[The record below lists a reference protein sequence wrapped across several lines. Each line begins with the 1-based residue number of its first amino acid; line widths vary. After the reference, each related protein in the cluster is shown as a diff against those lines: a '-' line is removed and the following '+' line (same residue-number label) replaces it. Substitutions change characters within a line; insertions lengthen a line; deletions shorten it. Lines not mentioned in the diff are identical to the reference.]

1 MSLACY
7 TFRKRT
13 FMDHTLLYAVSAL
26 AISVVLNIILKKIGV
41 SQVIGYILTGTIIV
55 YAFDLRHMNDSHTL
69 EQIAEFGIVFLMF
82 TIGLELS
89 LPRLGALKQIVFA
102 NGILQVTATAA
113 IVFVL
118 ADRLLDV
125 PLTSSIII
133 ASAFALSS
141 TAVVLSYL
149 KSSKEIYLPYGQRTM
164 GILIFQDIAVIPILL
179 LIGFLASEGND
190 WQSTLLHTA
199 ESAVLILVVLFY
211 VGRPL
216 MSWLLHFAAD
226 SGIEELFLGSVLVI
240 AVGASLLA
248 DAMGF
253 TYSLGAFLAGVII
266 AETNYHHKVEA
277 DIASFKD
284 LLLGVFFVTV
294 GMKIDLAFFIHHLPS
309 ILGILAA
316 VMLLKSLIIF
326 SLIRLS
332 SPTPIALKTALAL
345 SQLGE
350 FSFAIFALAASDG
363 LLDPSLEQY
372 LIMMVVVSLL
382 ITPFYLPKVHPFIL
396 SRFRQKGLHDDLGT
410 VAERRDHIIVCGYST
425 VGKFVAAGL
434 KSRGMDYVVID
445 NSLKHVKEGL
455 KKGEAIYF
463 GDLSKPAI
471 AEALHTENASAVVI
485 TLDNPEKK
493 SLICETVLASNPQA
507 NLVVKI
513 VTLEEKTALERLH
526 VGHIVDGK
534 HEVAKVLVEQAMLCE
549 MRSKE
554 GPPEKRRGINRAA
567 RGL

>member
-1 MSLACY
+1 ME
-7 TFRKRT
+7 
-13 FMDHTLLYAVSAL
+13 HTLLYAVTAL

-89 LPRLGALKQIVFA
+89 LPRLGALRQIVFA
-102 NGILQVTATAA
+102 NGALQVLATAA
-113 IVFVL
+113 IVFAL
-118 ADRLLDV
+118 AEGFMEI
-125 PLTSSIII
+125 PLTSAIII

-179 LIGFLASEGND
+179 LIGFLANDGGD
-190 WQSTLLHTA
+190 WQSTLLHTFF
-199 ESAVLILVVLFY
+199 SALLILAVLFY
-211 VGRPL
+211 IGKPL
-216 MSWLLHFAAD
+216 MGWLLHFAAD

-294 GMKIDLAFFIHHLPS
+294 GMKIDLAFFVQHLPS
-309 ILGILAA
+309 ILGILVG

-326 SLIRLS
+326 GLIRLS
-332 SPTPIALKTALAL
+332 SPTPVALKTALAL

-350 FSFAIFALAASDG
+350 FSFAIFALASSDG
-363 LLDPSLEQY
+363 LLDPALEQY
-372 LIMMVVVSLL
+372 LIMMVVVSLI
-382 ITPFYLPKVHPFIL
+382 ITPFYLPKIHPFIVR
-396 SRFRQKGLHDDLGT
+396 RFQQKGLYDNLEP
-410 VAERRDHIIVCGYST
+410 VAERRNHVIVCGYAT
-425 VGKFVAAGL
+425 VGKFVASDL
-434 KSRGMDYVVID
+434 RQRGVDYVVID

-455 KKGEAIYF
+455 KRGEAIYF
-463 GDLSKPAI
+463 GDLSRPAI
-471 AEALHTENASAVVI
+471 AEALHTENASAVIV

-493 SLICETVLASNPQA
+493 SLICETVLSINPLA

-513 VTLEEKTALERLH
+513 VTLEEKAVLEQLR
-526 VGHIVDGK
+526 VGHIIDGK
-534 HEVAKVLVEQAMLCE
+534 YEVAKVLVEQAMLCE
-549 MRSKE
+549 MK
-554 GPPEKRRGINRAA
+554 
-567 RGL
+567 

>member
-1 MSLACY
+1 MEHA
-7 TFRKRT
+7 
-13 FMDHTLLYAVSAL
+13 LLYAVTAL
-26 AISVVLNIILKKIGV
+26 AISVVLNILLKKIGV
-41 SQVIGYILTGTIIV
+41 SQVIGYILTGTVITYV
-55 YAFDLRHMNDSHTL
+55 FGLRSLNDSHAL

-89 LPRLGALKQIVFA
+89 LPKLGALRRIVFV
-102 NGILQVTATAA
+102 NGALQVTVTGAT
-113 IVFVL
+113 VFAL
-118 ADRLLDV
+118 AYLLFGLA
-125 PLTSSIII
+125 LTPSIII

-149 KSSKEIYLPYGQRTM
+149 KSSKEIHLPYGQRAM

-179 LIGFLASEGND
+179 LIGFLASEGGD
-190 WQSTLLHTA
+190 WQRTLLHTA
-199 ESAVLILVVLFY
+199 ESAVLVMVILFY

-216 MSWLLHFAAD
+216 MTWLLHFAAE

-266 AETNYHHKVEA
+266 AETKYHHKVEA

-294 GMKIDLAFFIHHLPS
+294 GMKIDLLFFAQHLGS
-309 ILGILAA
+309 ILGILAG
-316 VMLLKSLIIF
+316 VMLLKSAIIF
-326 SLIRLS
+326 GLIRLS
-332 SPTPIALKTALAL
+332 GSTPVAVKTALAL

-350 FSFAIFALAASDG
+350 FSFAIFALAATDG
-363 LLDPSLEQY
+363 LIDPALEQS
-372 LIMMVVVSLL
+372 LIMMVVVSLVL
-382 ITPFYLPKVHPFIL
+382 TPFYLPKIHPFTVR
-396 SRFRQKGLHDDLGT
+396 RFPQKGLHDNLSP
-410 VAERRDHIIVCGYST
+410 VAERCNHTIVCGYST
-425 VGKFVAAGL
+425 VGKFVATRLRAL
-434 KSRGMDYVVID
+434 GMDYVIID

-455 KKGEAIYF
+455 ARGEAIYL
-463 GDLSKPAI
+463 GDLSRPSI
-471 AEALHTENASAVVI
+471 AEALHTENASAVIV

-493 SLICETVLASNPQA
+493 SLICETVLSINPEA

-513 VTLEEKTALERLH
+513 VNLEEKTVLEQLQ

-534 HEVAKVLVEQAMLCE
+534 YEVAKVLVEQAMKCE
-549 MRSKE
+549 MKQGNMPRKKE
-554 GPPEKRRGINRAA
+554 GETGASS
-567 RGL
+567 

>member
-1 MSLACY
+1 
-7 TFRKRT
+7 
-13 FMDHTLLYAVSAL
+13 MDQPLIYAVTAL
-26 AISVVLNIILKKIGV
+26 AISVVMNILLKKIGV

-55 YAFDLRHMNDSHTL
+55 YAFDLRHYNDSHTL
-69 EQIAEFGIVFLMF
+69 EQMAEFGIVFLMF

-89 LPRLGALKQIVFA
+89 LPRLGALKQIVFV
-102 NGILQVTATAA
+102 NGLLQVLVTAVT
-113 IVFVL
+113 VFGFAYALVGIG
-118 ADRLLDV
+118 
-125 PLTSSIII
+125 LTSSIII

-149 KSSKEIYLPYGQRTM
+149 KSSKEIHLPYGQRAM

-179 LIGFLASEGND
+179 LIGFLASDGGD

-199 ESAVLILVVLFY
+199 ESAVLILLILFT

-216 MSWLLHFAAD
+216 MTWLLHFAAD

-266 AETNYHHKVEA
+266 AETKYHHKVEA

-294 GMKIDLAFFIHHLPS
+294 GMKIDLAFFADHLVN

-326 SLIRLS
+326 ALIRLS
-332 SPTPIALKTALAL
+332 SPTPVALKTALSL

-363 LLDPSLEQY
+363 LLDPALEQY
-372 LIMMVVVSLL
+372 LIMMVVVSLVL
-382 ITPFYLPKVHPFIL
+382 TPFYLPKIHPFVL
-396 SRFRQKGLHDDLGT
+396 KRFQQKGLHDNLAP
-410 VAERRDHIIVCGYST
+410 VAEHRDHIIVCGYST
-425 VGKFVAAGL
+425 VGKFVAAEL
-434 KSRGMDYVVID
+434 KTLGMDYVIID

-455 KKGEAIYF
+455 DCGEAIYL

-471 AEALHTENASAVVI
+471 AEALHTENASAVIV

-493 SLICETVLASNPQA
+493 SLICETVLAINPQA

-513 VTLEEKTALERLH
+513 VTLEEKKGLEALH

-534 HEVAKVLVEQAMLCE
+534 HEVAKVLVSQAMQCE
-549 MRSKE
+549 M
-554 GPPEKRRGINRAA
+554 
-567 RGL
+567 

>member
-1 MSLACY
+1 MRKTCY
-7 TFRKRT
+7 TYRKKET
-13 FMDHTLLYAVSAL
+13 SMDQPLIYAVTAL
-26 AISVVLNIILKKIGV
+26 AISVILNILLKKIGV

-55 YAFDLRHMNDSHTL
+55 YAFDLRHFSDSHTL
-69 EQIAEFGIVFLMF
+69 EQMAEFGIVFLMF

-89 LPRLGALKQIVFA
+89 LPRLGALKQIVFV
-102 NGILQVTATAA
+102 NGLLQVLVTAVT
-113 IVFVL
+113 VFAFSYGL
-118 ADRLLDV
+118 FGIG
-125 PLTSSIII
+125 LTSSIII

-149 KSSKEIYLPYGQRTM
+149 KSSKEIHLPYGQRAM

-179 LIGFLASEGND
+179 LIGFLASEGGD
-190 WQSTLLHTA
+190 WRSTLLHTA
-199 ESAVLILVVLFY
+199 ESAVLILFILFT
-211 VGRPL
+211 VGRP
-216 MSWLLHFAAD
+216 MMTWLLHFAAD

-266 AETNYHHKVEA
+266 AETRYHHKVEA

-294 GMKIDLAFFIHHLPS
+294 GMKIDLAFFADHLVN

-326 SLIRLS
+326 ALIRLS
-332 SPTPIALKTALAL
+332 SPTPVALKTALSL

-363 LLDPSLEQY
+363 LLDPALEQY
-372 LIMMVVVSLL
+372 LIMMVVVSLVL
-382 ITPFYLPKVHPFIL
+382 TPFYLPKVHPFVL
-396 SRFRQKGLHDDLGT
+396 KRFQQKGLHDNLAPI
-410 VAERRDHIIVCGYST
+410 AEHRDHIIVCGFST
-425 VGKFVAAGL
+425 VGKFVAAEL
-434 KSRGMDYVVID
+434 KALGMDYVIID
-445 NSLKHVKEGL
+445 NSLKHVREGL
-455 KKGEAIYF
+455 ACNEAIYL

-471 AEALHTENASAVVI
+471 AEALHTENASAVIV

-493 SLICETVLASNPQA
+493 SLICETVLAINPQA

-513 VTLEEKTALERLH
+513 VTLEEKKGLEALH

-534 HEVAKVLVEQAMLCE
+534 HEVAKVLVSQAMQCE
-549 MRSKE
+549 M
-554 GPPEKRRGINRAA
+554 
-567 RGL
+567 

>member
-1 MSLACY
+1 ME
-7 TFRKRT
+7 
-13 FMDHTLLYAVSAL
+13 HPLLYAVTAL

-55 YAFDLRHMNDSHTL
+55 YAFDLRHLNDSHTL

-89 LPRLGALKQIVFA
+89 LPRLGTLKQIVFF
-102 NGILQVTATAA
+102 NGALQVTVTAA
-113 IVFVL
+113 VVFAL
-118 ADRLLDV
+118 AYGLFGIA
-125 PLTSSIII
+125 LTSSIII

-149 KSSKEIYLPYGQRTM
+149 KSSKEIYLPYGQRSM

-179 LIGFLASEGND
+179 LIGFLASEGGD
-190 WQSTLLHTA
+190 WQRTLLHTA
-199 ESAVLILVVLFY
+199 ESAVLVMVILFY

-216 MSWLLHFAAD
+216 MTWLLHFAAD

-240 AVGASLLA
+240 AIGASLLA

-266 AETNYHHKVEA
+266 AETRYHHKVEA

-294 GMKIDLAFFIHHLPS
+294 GMKIDLAFFAHHVGS
-309 ILGILAA
+309 ILGILAG

-326 SLIRLS
+326 ALIRLS
-332 SPTPIALKTALAL
+332 SSTPVSLKTALSL

-350 FSFAIFALAASDG
+350 FSFAIFALAATDG
-363 LLDPSLEQY
+363 LLDPALEQY
-372 LIMMVVVSLL
+372 LIMMVVVSLVL
-382 ITPFYLPKVHPFIL
+382 TPFYLPKVHPFVL
-396 SRFRQKGLHDDLGT
+396 RHFSQEGLHNDLEP
-410 VAERRDHIIVCGYST
+410 VAEQHDHIIVCGYST
-425 VGKFVAAGL
+425 VGKFVAAQL
-434 KSRGMDYVVID
+434 KERGMKYVVID

-455 KKGEAIYF
+455 KGGEDIYL

-471 AEALHTENASAVVI
+471 AEALHTENASAVIV

-493 SLICETVLASNPQA
+493 SLICETVLSINPQA

-513 VTLEEKTALERLH
+513 VTLEEKSTLEKMQ

-534 HEVAKVLVEQAMLCE
+534 LEVAKVLVDQAMQCT
-549 MRSKE
+549 MK
-554 GPPEKRRGINRAA
+554 A
-567 RGL
+567 

>member
-1 MSLACY
+1 MEHA
-7 TFRKRT
+7 
-13 FMDHTLLYAVSAL
+13 LLYAVSAL

-89 LPRLGALKQIVFA
+89 LPRLGALKQIVFV
-102 NGILQVTATAA
+102 NGAMQVTVTALV
-113 IVFVL
+113 VFAL
-118 ADRLLDV
+118 AFLALDI

-149 KSSKEIYLPYGQRTM
+149 KSSKEIYLPYGQRSM

-179 LIGFLASEGND
+179 LIGFLSND
-190 WQSTLLHTA
+190 GGGWGSTLLHTFF
-199 ESAVLILVVLFY
+199 SAVLIMVLLFFI
-211 VGRPL
+211 GRPL
-216 MSWLLHFAAD
+216 MTWLLGFAAD
-226 SGIEELFLGSVLVI
+226 TGIEELFLGSVLVI
-240 AVGASLLA
+240 AIGASLLA

-294 GMKIDLAFFIHHLPS
+294 GMKIDLAFFLHHLA
-309 ILGILAA
+309 GIIGVLVG

-326 SLIRLS
+326 GLIRLS
-332 SPTPIALKTALAL
+332 SPTPVALKTALAL

-372 LIMMVVVSLL
+372 LIMMVVVSL
-382 ITPFYLPKVHPFIL
+382 IVTPFYLPKVHPFIL
-396 SRFRQKGLHDDLGT
+396 RRFQQKGLYNNLER
-410 VAERRDHIIVCGYST
+410 VAERRNHVIVCGYAT
-425 VGKFVAAGL
+425 VGKFVASEL
-434 KSRGMDYVVID
+434 RSRGMDYVVID

-455 KKGEAIYF
+455 ANQESIYF
-463 GDLSKPAI
+463 GDLSKAAI
-471 AEALHTENASAVVI
+471 AEALHTENASAVIV

-493 SLICETVLASNPQA
+493 SLICETVLSINPQA

-513 VTLEEKTALERLH
+513 TTLEEKTLLEKMH
-526 VGHIVDGK
+526 VGHIIDGK

-549 MRSKE
+549 VK
-554 GPPEKRRGINRAA
+554 
-567 RGL
+567 

>member
-1 MSLACY
+1 ME
-7 TFRKRT
+7 
-13 FMDHTLLYAVSAL
+13 HTLLYAVSAL
-26 AISVVLNIILKKIGV
+26 ALSVVLNLLLKKIGV
-41 SQVIGYILTGTIIV
+41 SQVIGYIVTGTIIV
-55 YAFDLRHMNDSHTL
+55 YAFDLRHLNDSHTL

-89 LPRLGALKQIVFA
+89 LPRLGTLKQIVFV
-102 NGILQVTATAA
+102 NGALQVTMTALT
-113 IVFVL
+113 VFAL
-118 ADRLLDV
+118 AYGLFDIA
-125 PLTSSIII
+125 LTSSIII

-149 KSSKEIYLPYGQRTM
+149 KSSKEIHLPYGQRAM

-179 LIGFLASEGND
+179 LIGFLANEGGN

-199 ESAVLILVVLFY
+199 ASAVLIMVVLFY
-211 VGRPL
+211 IGRPL

-226 SGIEELFLGSVLVI
+226 SGVEELFLGSVLVI

-248 DAMGF
+248 DALGF

-266 AETNYHHKVEA
+266 AETKYHHKVEA

-294 GMKIDLAFFIHHLPS
+294 GMKIDLAFFVQHLT
-309 ILGILAA
+309 GILIVLAG
-316 VMLLKSLIIF
+316 VMLLKSFILF
-326 SLIRLS
+326 AVVRLG
-332 SPTPIALKTALAL
+332 SPTPVALKSALAL

-350 FSFAIFALAASDG
+350 FSFAIFALAATDG
-363 LLDPSLEQY
+363 LLDPALEQS

-382 ITPFYLPKVHPFIL
+382 LTPFYLPKIHPFIIKH
-396 SRFRQKGLHDDLGT
+396 FRQQGLHDNLSPI
-410 VAERRDHIIVCGYST
+410 ARQHNHIIVCGYST
-425 VGKFVAAGL
+425 VGKFVAARL
-434 KSRGMDYVVID
+434 KTLGMRYVIID

-455 KKGEAIYF
+455 QQGEPVYL
-463 GDLSKPAI
+463 GDLSRPSI
-471 AEALHTENASAVVI
+471 AEALHTENASAVIV

-493 SLICETVLASNPQA
+493 SLICETVLAINPEA

-513 VTLEEKTALERLH
+513 VTLEEKNVLEALQ

-534 HEVAKVLVEQAMLCE
+534 EEVANVLVEQAMQCNV
-549 MRSKE
+549 RRHPAKE
-554 GPPEKRRGINRAA
+554 GKKPED
-567 RGL
+567 

>member
-1 MSLACY
+1 ME
-7 TFRKRT
+7 
-13 FMDHTLLYAVSAL
+13 HTLHYAIAAL
-26 AISVVLNIILKKIGV
+26 AISVVLNIVLKKIGI
-41 SQVIGYILTGTIIV
+41 SQVIGYILTGTVIV
-55 YAFDLRHMNDSHTL
+55 YAFDLRHLNNSHTL

-89 LPRLGALKQIVFA
+89 LPRLGALRK
-102 NGILQVTATAA
+102 
-113 IVFVL
+113 IVFVNGVLQVLVTASTVFAL
-118 ADRLLDV
+118 AYGLFGIA
-125 PLTSSIII
+125 LTSSIII

-149 KSSKEIYLPYGQRTM
+149 KSSKEIHLPYGQRAM

-179 LIGFLASEGND
+179 LIGFLASEGGD
-190 WQSTLLHTA
+190 WKSTLLHTA
-199 ESAVLILVVLFY
+199 ESAVLIMFILFY

-216 MSWLLHFAAD
+216 MTWLLHFAAD

-266 AETNYHHKVEA
+266 AGTKYHHKVEA

-294 GMKIDLAFFIHHLPS
+294 GMKIDLGFFAHHLLG
-309 ILGILAA
+309 IFGILAG
-316 VMLLKSLIIF
+316 VMLLKSAIIF
-326 SLIRLS
+326 ALIRLN
-332 SPTPIALKTALAL
+332 SPTPVALKTALAL
-345 SQLGE
+345 AQLGE
-350 FSFAIFALAASDG
+350 FSFAIFALAAGDG
-363 LLDPSLEQY
+363 LIDPALEQY
-372 LIMMVVVSLL
+372 LIMMVVVSLIL
-382 ITPFYLPKVHPFIL
+382 TPLYLPKVHPFIL
-396 SRFRQKGLHDDLGT
+396 GRFAQAGLHDNLQP
-410 VAERRDHIIVCGYST
+410 VAERHDHIIVCGYST
-425 VGKFVAAGL
+425 VGKFVAAQL
-434 KSRGMDYVVID
+434 KAGGMDYVIID

-455 KKGEAIYF
+455 DCGEEIYL

-471 AEALHTENASAVVI
+471 AEALHTENASAVIV

-493 SLICETVLASNPQA
+493 SLICETVLAINPQA

-513 VTLEEKTALERLH
+513 VTLEEKKGLEQMK

-534 HEVAKVLVEQAMLCE
+534 HEVAKVLVEQAMICE
-549 MRSKE
+549 MNS
-554 GPPEKRRGINRAA
+554 
-567 RGL
+567 